1 VYCND
6 LLPFF
11 QYGIEQPG
19 RLFAEH
25 IKKDTPAEAGMSFQ
39 VHPEDET

>member
-1 VYCND
+1 MS
-6 LLPFF
+6 
-11 QYGIEQPG
+11 

-39 VHPEDET
+39 VHPEDKT